1 MQREI
6 QPTADGSHTIAV
18 PGLGVTYHS
27 KHGAIAE
34 SLHVFIEA
42 GLNHIIHTLSPAPL
56 NILEIGFGTGLN
68 ALLTWQ
74 VANNT
79 ATRVQYTGIELF
91 PLLPPE
97 ISTINHGRLL
107 LMEDAFQQLHQ
118 CPWEQDIILNDFF
131 TLHKINIS
139 LLNFTSSRLFHCIY
153 FDAFAPDTQPELWT
167 RAVFEKLYAVLY
179 PGGCLLTYSSKSI
192 IRHAMSDAGFTV
204 TKIPGPFGKREMVR
218 AVKEL

>member
-118 CPWEQDIILNDFF
+118 
-131 TLHKINIS
+131 
-139 LLNFTSSRLFHCIY
+139 
-153 FDAFAPDTQPELWT
+153 
-167 RAVFEKLYAVLY
+167 
-179 PGGCLLTYSSKSI
+179 
-192 IRHAMSDAGFTV
+192 
-204 TKIPGPFGKREMVR
+204 
-218 AVKEL
+218 